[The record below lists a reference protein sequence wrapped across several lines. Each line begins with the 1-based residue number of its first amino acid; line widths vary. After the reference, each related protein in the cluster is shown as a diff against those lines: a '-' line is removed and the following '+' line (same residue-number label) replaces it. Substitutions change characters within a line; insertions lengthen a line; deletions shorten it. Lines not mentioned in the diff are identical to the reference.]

1 MVELCGC
8 YARSGLEGAYAFS
21 AGTVGRFGRTGLVRR
36 LRLKLN

>member
-21 AGTVGRFGRTGLVRR
+21 AGTVGRFGVNGTCQ
-36 LRLKLN
+36 KA